1 MPEFRVH
8 RSPWRDFPDVVVQ
21 TTVSK
26 LRSRA
31 AYDKAK
37 QGVGEAAFEVIQGL
51 FKPEKIQFDFDT
63 VVPVM
68 QFDRAYP
75 NALPIAYAIALAKH
89 FEADLELEILQ
100 ANVVSHTA
108 ADAETRILG
117 QPVYI
122 GKLQRGSRILIVDD
136 VITFGSTLA
145 NLRGWIEKQGV
156 TVVGATTLA
165 AGFGATK
172 LALPESVHHRLT
184 EQFPVQAETLA
195 KELWVFGELFHQP
208 RSALSLRPQTGEG
221 YRKNRCRSA
230 RNEFGTS
237 TSESVRARN
246 QPRPTLNP
254 VIS

>member
-1 MPEFRVH
+1 MPELRVH
-8 RSPWRDFPDVVVQ
+8 RSPWRDFPDVIVQ
-21 TTVSK
+21 TPVNK

-37 QGVGEAAFEVIQGL
+37 RGVGEAAFEVIKEL

-145 NLRGWIEKQGV
+145 NPRLDRNARCESCRCNDARRRFWRDQ
-156 TVVGATTLA
+156 VGSS
-165 AGFGATK
+165 
-172 LALPESVHHRLT
+172 EIH
-184 EQFPVQAETLA
+184 AERLA
-195 KELWVFGELFHQP
+195 KELGFTTDCF
-208 RSALSLRPQTGEG
+208 T
-221 YRKNRCRSA
+221 NREA
-230 RNEFGTS
+230 RF
-237 TSESVRARN
+237 
-246 QPRPTLNP
+246 LC
-254 VIS
+254 

>member
-1 MPEFRVH
+1 MPELRVR

-21 TTVSK
+21 TTVNK

-31 AYDKAK
+31 AYGKAK
-37 QGVGEAAFEVIQGL
+37 QGVGEAAFEVIQEL
-51 FKPEKIQFDFDT
+51 LKPEKIQFDFDA

-89 FEADLELEILQ
+89 FESGLELDILQ

-145 NLRGWIEKQGV
+145 NLRGWIETQGV

-172 LALPESVHHRLT
+172 LALP
-184 EQFPVQAETLA
+184 
-195 KELWVFGELFHQP
+195 K
-208 RSALSLRPQTGEG
+208 
-221 YRKNRCRSA
+221 
-230 RNEFGTS
+230 
-237 TSESVRARN
+237 
-246 QPRPTLNP
+246 
-254 VIS
+254 